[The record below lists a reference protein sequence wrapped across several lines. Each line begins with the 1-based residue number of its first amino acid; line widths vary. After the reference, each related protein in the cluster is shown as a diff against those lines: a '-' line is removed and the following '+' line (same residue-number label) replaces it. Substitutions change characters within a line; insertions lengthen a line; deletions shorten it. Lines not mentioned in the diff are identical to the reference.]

1 MPLASAL
8 FHAGYCCPPSMQ
20 AANAVAVTLSELSQV
35 LPEHGTTT
43 DREEHAMLKS
53 QERSR
58 AIFDAA
64 QKFIPG
70 GVSSANR
77 RVEPN
82 LTFTRAEGAYIH
94 DADGQRYIDYH
105 AAFGPA
111 ILGHCHPEV
120 NQRVTEAIDRIDLVG
135 VGTSE
140 LETQLAQKIVE
151 HVPSAEKVMFC
162 NSGSEATYSALRVA
176 RAATGRR
183 KLIKFQGCYHG
194 WHDAVLMNV
203 ISAADKIGKKD
214 LLSAGMTPEVVDDTL
229 VLRFNDVDQL
239 TNTIER
245 HGSEIAAV
253 ILEPIPHNIGTVLPH
268 DRFLDALRSL
278 TTEHGIVLIF
288 DEVVTGFRHTL
299 GGYQAVAGVTPDL
312 TTMGKA
318 IANGF
323 PLAALCGRAELMD
336 HCGPDGDVFFAGT
349 FNAHPVGVAASLATV
364 EILERPGSYD
374 HLFGL
379 GERIRSGMNQLVGRH
394 GVEAITTGF
403 GSVFVTYFMT
413 QPIDSYDDLLRN
425 DAAKFVRFR
434 REMIARGVYM
444 MPVNLKRNHVSLSH
458 TAEDIDSTLEVAED
472 VLRKMA

>member
-1 MPLASAL
+1 
-8 FHAGYCCPPSMQ
+8 
-20 AANAVAVTLSELSQV
+20 
-35 LPEHGTTT
+35 
-43 DREEHAMLKS
+43 MLNT
-53 QERSR
+53 QERSHT
-58 AIFDAA
+58 IFDVA
-64 QKFIPG
+64 QQFIPG

-82 LTFTRAEGAYIH
+82 LVFTHAEGAYIH

-120 NQRVTEAIDRIDLVG
+120 TQRVVETISNIDLIG
-135 VGTSE
+135 VGAGE
-140 LETQLAQKIVE
+140 LETELARKIVE

-194 WHDAVLMNV
+194 WHDAVAMNV
-203 ISAADKIGKKD
+203 ITPADKMNQQH

-239 TNTIER
+239 NDVFER
-245 HGSEIAAV
+245 QGTEIAAV
-253 ILEPIPHNIGTVLPH
+253 ILEPIPHNIGNVLPH
-268 DRFLDALRSL
+268 ENFLRSLRSL
-278 TTEHGIVLIF
+278 TRANGVVLIF

-299 GGYQAVAGVTPDL
+299 GGYQAIAGVTPDL
-312 TTMGKA
+312 TTLGKA

-323 PLAALCGRAELMD
+323 PLAALCGRADLMD
-336 HCGPDGDVFFAGT
+336 RCGPDGDVFFAGT

-364 EILERPGSYD
+364 EILERPGSYE

-379 GERIRSGMNQLVGRH
+379 GERLRSGMNQLVDRH
-394 GVEAITTGF
+394 GIEAIATGF

-413 QPIDSYDDLLRN
+413 PPIDSYDDLLRN
-425 DAAKFVRFR
+425 DAARFVRFR
-434 REMIARGVYM
+434 REMIERGVYM
-444 MPVNLKRNHVSLSH
+444 MPVNLKRNHVSLAH
-458 TAEDIDSTLEVAED
+458 TVEDIDTTLEVAEA
-472 VLRKMA
+472 VLKQLV